1 MESYGKGAGDF
12 GATPTLLVDRATSV
26 MPITVTVSFQDKN
39 QNAVP
44 ISGFDL
50 EDIDLV
56 GGVASNLQ
64 PSGLNYTFEVNATQK
79 PQRLVLEI
87 QAGKCRD
94 DQNVSNSYGST
105 VIVYSD
111 LVTKSED
118 LVGWLTFD
126 ELNGTQVNDQSG
138 SGSTAYLVGNP
149 LLHTDSPFTGSKS
162 LLLDGMAMPQSIWSK
177 EIYQYLSL

>member
-1 MESYGKGAGDF
+1 MVWPVIF
-12 GATPTLLVDRATSV
+12 NRA
-26 MPITVTVSFQDKN
+26 D
-39 QNAVP
+39 
-44 ISGFDL
+44 
-50 EDIDLV
+50 
-56 GGVASNLQ
+56 
-64 PSGLNYTFEVNATQK
+64 LNYTFEVNATQK

-87 QAGKCRD
+87 QSGKCRD

-162 LLLDGMAMPQSIWSK
+162 LLLDGDGDAAK
-177 EIYQYLSL
+177 IYGLKRNLSGEAYRYEDLELWWP